1 MTNENIMDILKK
13 IFINEFEIESDFLE
27 PTTNIYSELDLDSL
41 DSVDLIVALENEF
54 KFKVNREKDEL
65 ILREIRTVSDI
76 IKYIKLKEKKDK
88 E

>member
-76 IKYIKLKEKKDK
+76 IKYIKLKEKEDK